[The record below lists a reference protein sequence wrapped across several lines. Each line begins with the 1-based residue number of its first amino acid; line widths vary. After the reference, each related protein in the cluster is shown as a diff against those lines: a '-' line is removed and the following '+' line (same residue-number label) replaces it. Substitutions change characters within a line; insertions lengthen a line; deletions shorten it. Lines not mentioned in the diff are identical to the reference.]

1 MSMNNEN
8 SKNLTSLINQRNFVE
23 IDLIN
28 SEEIIKKDINKNIIS
43 PQTIMNPK
51 KIKNRLNMVDDK
63 SNNKYLEEKSSERNV
78 LGDYSQNSFKKL
90 NLELNKINNRAL
102 INDQNTIIEN
112 NEYEKENTIYFNKEK
127 AKNINN
133 KNNILE
139 LKLSDE
145 KKDKYEINKNPINNI
160 VYNKSFTHRIK
171 SLKKEE
177 EKIYKCLFCEKIS
190 SNELYNSLF
199 TCPHFFCKKK
209 KKMKK

>member
-90 NLELNKINNRAL
+90 NLELNKIN
-102 INDQNTIIEN
+102 INQ
-112 NEYEKENTIYFNKEK
+112 
-127 AKNINN
+127 
-133 KNNILE
+133 
-139 LKLSDE
+139 
-145 KKDKYEINKNPINNI
+145 
-160 VYNKSFTHRIK
+160 
-171 SLKKEE
+171 
-177 EKIYKCLFCEKIS
+177 
-190 SNELYNSLF
+190 
-199 TCPHFFCKKK
+199 
-209 KKMKK
+209 

>member
-90 NLELNKINNRAL
+90 NIELNKINNRAL

-177 EKIYKCLFCEKIS
+177 
-190 SNELYNSLF
+190 
-199 TCPHFFCKKK
+199 
-209 KKMKK
+209 